1 MANGLK
7 KIFSTPGRII
17 AAVIACVAI
26 LAAVGTASVFAAH
39 AIAENKSIGSDS
51 ALSAA
56 LDDAGIAAKNANVI
70 KSVFERDDGR
80 YVFDVEFIADG
91 QKYEYLIDAKTGAV
105 LERDVDMISSGAQT
119 PAQGQDLIGIE
130 AAKQAALEDA
140 GVSAADAIFTKEKTD
155 IDDGLTVYDLE
166 FYVGNTEYDY
176 EIIATTGQIKDKS
189 IDSHTAVQPPLNSQT
204 GSESQNTGGNAQS
217 NENTNDN
224 NTQNNQGASQT
235 PDDTASS
242 SQGSA
247 QTPGGASSSQGT
259 STSGSGD
266 IGEQQARQIA
276 LSDAGVSESDVV
288 SIYVKTDYDDR
299 VKTYDVKFTTSDM
312 KYDYEII
319 ASSGKIIEKGAER
332 YYNGATQGGSTEFI
346 SVDEAK
352 SIAASHAGLQDGSYT
367 FSKSKLEKDDGIFV
381 YEIEFFSGFKEY
393 EYTINAVTGAI
404 VDFEVD
410 IYD

>member
-1 MANGLK
+1 MSNSLK

-26 LAAVGTASVFAAH
+26 IAAVGTASVFAAH

-56 LDDAGIAAKNANVI
+56 LDDAGITADNANVI

-80 YVFDVEFIADG
+80 YVFDVEFTADG

-119 PAQGQDLIGIE
+119 PSQDKDLIGIE

-140 GVSAADAIFTKEKTD
+140 GVSADDAIFTKEKTD
-155 IDDGLTVYDLE
+155 IDDGQTVYDLE

-189 IDSHTAVQPPLNSQT
+189 IDSHTTVQPPANTQTGTGSQT
-204 GSESQNTGGNAQS
+204 TDDKAQTNESEQGAGSGQS
-217 NENTNDN
+217 G
-224 NTQNNQGASQT
+224 QGASQKV
-235 PDDTASS
+235 PD
-242 SQGSA
+242 QNNPF
-247 QTPGGASSSQGT
+247 QTPGSATSQNPEASVS
-259 STSGSGD
+259 D
-266 IGEQQARQIA
+266 IGEQQAKQTA

-299 VKTYDVKFTTSDM
+299 VKTYDVKFMTSDM

-319 ASSGKIIEKGAER
+319 ASTGKIVEKDAER
-332 YYNGATQGGSTEFI
+332 YYNGTSQGGSSEFI
-346 SVDEAK
+346 SVDKAK
-352 SIAASHAGLQDGSYT
+352 NIAADHAGLQDGSYT
-367 FSKSKLEKDDGIFV
+367 FSKSKLEEDDGMFV
-381 YEIEFFSGFKEY
+381 YEIEFFSGFREY

-404 VDFEVD
+404 VDFEID
-410 IYD
+410 TND

>member
-1 MANGLK
+1 MSNSLK

-26 LAAVGTASVFAAH
+26 IAAVGTASVFAAH

-56 LDDAGIAAKNANVI
+56 LDDAGITADNANVI

-80 YVFDVEFIADG
+80 YVFDVEFTADG

-119 PAQGQDLIGIE
+119 PSQDKDLIGIE

-140 GVSAADAIFTKEKTD
+140 GVSADDAIFTKEKTD

-189 IDSHTAVQPPLNSQT
+189 IDSHTTVQPPANTQT
-204 GSESQNTGGNAQS
+204 GTESQNTDDRAQS
-217 NENTNDN
+217 NENTQDD
-224 NTQNNQGASQT
+224 QGSSQT

-242 SQGSA
+242 SQGSGTA
-247 QTPGGASSSQGT
+247 GQTEP
-259 STSGSGD
+259 SGSDD
-266 IGEQQARQIA
+266 IGEQQAKQTA

-299 VKTYDVKFTTSDM
+299 VKTYDVKFMTSDM

-319 ASSGKIIEKGAER
+319 ASTGKIIEKDAER
-332 YYNGATQGGSTEFI
+332 YYNGTSQGGSSEFI

-352 SIAASHAGLQDGSYT
+352 NIAANHAGLQDGSYT
-367 FSKSKLEKDDGIFV
+367 FSKSKLEEDDGMFV
-381 YEIEFFSGFKEY
+381 YEIEFFSGFREY

-404 VDFEVD
+404 VDFEID
-410 IYD
+410 TND